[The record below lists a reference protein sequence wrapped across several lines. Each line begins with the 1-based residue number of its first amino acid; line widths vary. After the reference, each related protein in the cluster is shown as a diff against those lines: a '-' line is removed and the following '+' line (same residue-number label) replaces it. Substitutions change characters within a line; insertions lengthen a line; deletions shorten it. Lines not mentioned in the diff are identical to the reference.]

1 MEDLVLTEEEKK
13 DLKLSSLNGGGYCQN
28 CRDCVGQCPANV
40 EIPSLMRA
48 VMYAEGYGNL
58 SQAEF
63 TLGILPE
70 DRGLAACRGCSV
82 CRVDCRNGMQVDH
95 NVKTLKKQFYYS
107 ERFIS

>member
-1 MEDLVLTEEEKK
+1 
-13 DLKLSSLNGGGYCQN
+13 
-28 CRDCVGQCPANV
+28 
-40 EIPSLMRA
+40 MRA